1 MVAVSV
7 ATWVVAAVVV
17 AGVVEEEPLVE
28 AAEGDLVGY
37 LSQAEF
43 YWPKEVVDLEI
54 TDWM

>member
-1 MVAVSV
+1 M

-17 AGVVEEEPLVE
+17 AAVVEEEPLVE